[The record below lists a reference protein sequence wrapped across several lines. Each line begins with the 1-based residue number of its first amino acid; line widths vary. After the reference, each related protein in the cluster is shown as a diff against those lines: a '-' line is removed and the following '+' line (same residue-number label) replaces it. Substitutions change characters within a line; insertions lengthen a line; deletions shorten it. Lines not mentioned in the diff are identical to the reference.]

1 VSNKTNSPNS
11 LYLSKWSFA
20 SFSPIAVTMVCPCNP
35 KAILDA
41 NNFTTAGHNM
51 MIDISKESFERAPLD
66 HIILTN
72 LIVP

>member
-1 VSNKTNSPNS
+1 
-11 LYLSKWSFA
+11 
-20 SFSPIAVTMVCPCNP
+20 MVCPCNP

-72 LIVP
+72 LIVPWGFLYDVQWKWVKIVSEYSLAPSTL